1 MDTSEL
7 ARPSKAHFG
16 CDPEGGAGA
25 VPARGLANRSRA
37 ASGIMSA
44 GITTGA
50 RGASAGLGQES
61 VANAAWTK
69 SQET

>member
-1 MDTSEL
+1 MRVLLIAHSGRGARARTDTV
-7 ARPSKAHFG
+7 RT
-16 CDPEGGAGA
+16 
-25 VPARGLANRSRA
+25 RA

-61 VANAAWTK
+61 ADNFRLDRVPGNLA
-69 SQET
+69 